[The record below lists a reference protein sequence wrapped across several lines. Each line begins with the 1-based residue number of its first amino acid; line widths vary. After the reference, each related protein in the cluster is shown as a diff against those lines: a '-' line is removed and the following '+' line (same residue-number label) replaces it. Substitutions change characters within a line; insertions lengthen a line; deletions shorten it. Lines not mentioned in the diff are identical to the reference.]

1 MTTLTLQRAEQD
13 IGGIVVL
20 LAIFALLTWS
30 YMRLLKGGRPL
41 DRAQRKMFLYAFEFA
56 AAMCLTMMLGSWF
69 HWPTWIWFTLIAV
82 WGVLILYIAWRRSQR
97 KQTGAAASK
106 AKIPY
111 LAAGLPT
118 VGLLV
123 GLIGSWVEW
132 TLVAEGSGRLGVGL
146 LWSAGVVASIWL
158 AGAYRHVVVMTALRA
173 FVALA
178 VIGAIGERSV
188 APAIVA
194 AGAILVA
201 VQRLW
206 KPSAP
211 SLIDLEALRGEAKA
225 TSDSSH
231 AGNKRN

>member
-1 MTTLTLQRAEQD
+1 MNRYLQDILGVSIALGCFILLSWSYTRAINRGRPFSPLQRKLFAYALTF
-13 IGGIVVL
+13 VL
-20 LAIFALLTWS
+20 ADA
-30 YMRLLKGGRPL
+30 
-41 DRAQRKMFLYAFEFA
+41 
-56 AAMCLTMMLGSWF
+56 CTMMVGSWF

-178 VIGAIGERSV
+178 VIGALGERRV

-194 AGAILVA
+194 AVAGAILVA
-201 VQRLW
+201 IQRLW

>member
-1 MTTLTLQRAEQD
+1 MSSRLFQNFMIAN
-13 IGGIVVL
+13 GGVL
-20 LAIFALLTWS
+20 LFVVMAWGYTRMGVNW
-30 YMRLLKGGRPL
+30 GRPL
-41 DRAQRKMFLYAFEFA
+41 SSFQRKLLGYSSAFVL
-56 AAMCLTMMLGSWF
+56 AMSYTMVVGPLLL
-69 HWPTWIWFTLIAV
+69 HWPRWAWFTLIAV

-146 LWSAGVVASIWL
+146 LWTAGVVASIWL

-178 VIGAIGERSV
+178 VIGALGERSV

-194 AGAILVA
+194 AVAGAILVA
-201 VQRLW
+201 IQRLW

-211 SLIDLEALRGEAKA
+211 SLIDLEALSGEAKA
-225 TSDSSH
+225 TSEGSH

>member
-1 MTTLTLQRAEQD
+1 MRIDWLDVLFPPAGTLAFLF
-13 IGGIVVL
+13 L
-20 LAIFALLTWS
+20 SWS
-30 YMRLLKGGRPL
+30 TMRTINAGRPL
-41 DRAQRKMFLYAFEFA
+41 DRVQRRLVAYGAFFA
-56 AAMCLTMMLGSWF
+56 LGMCYVMAVGSWF

-97 KQTGAAASK
+97 KETGTAAAAPK

-178 VIGAIGERSV
+178 VIGALGERRV

-194 AGAILVA
+194 VAGAILVA
-201 VQRLW
+201 IQRLW
-206 KPSAP
+206 KPNAP
-211 SLIDLEALRGEAKA
+211 SLIDLEALSGEAKA
-225 TSDSSH
+225 TSEGSH